1 MKKDRLSIWLGMGC
15 GSSKVACSVS
25 RLPISREKN
34 VVDKQEDT
42 PVEKTNQS
50 TSVEGFKLK
59 TRKIG
64 YTENDLKGA
73 DDIADNVSFSCQYV
87 VTSK

>member
-1 MKKDRLSIWLGMGC
+1 MGC

-25 RLPISREKN
+25 QLPISREKN

-59 TRKIG
+59 TRKLG

>member
-1 MKKDRLSIWLGMGC
+1 MGC

-25 RLPISREKN
+25 QLPVSQEKSI
-34 VVDKQEDT
+34 VDKQKDT
-42 PVEKTNQS
+42 PVVKINKS

-59 TRKIG
+59 ISKIG
-64 YTENDLKGA
+64 YTENDLKEA

-87 VTSK
+87 FVY